1 MDPPVELGTVTFTQ
15 PCAEGPYESCA
26 TTPQAVRPPNTMTTS
41 TAVIAKTRFCRG
53 VRRPALGLV
62 LAYMNAQC
70 KQPQRWPAAPVG
82 PCVSVGRMPRRT
94 MTGQAGP
101 PESVSPARAEARRWL
116 ELTTVEHPVL
126 ELRPDYTALIIVAD
140 GLQPGPSDETTGA
153 LLSEA
158 EAQARATLAGRGAEE
173 LAPVAAWRLAYHAFG
188 AKPKRTR
195 PSVEALLRRVE
206 AGLPRIDR
214 ITDIYNAISV
224 RHLLPVGGEDLAR
237 YRGPARLA
245 RAAGDEPFDTV
256 RDGQLV
262 IDHPEPGEVIWRD
275 DDGVTC
281 RCWNWRQCV
290 RTRITRETTSAIF
303 ILDGLAELG
312 AGGLAEAGRDL
323 AGQLAA
329 LHPGA
334 GLSWR
339 RVGAGATAP

>member
-1 MDPPVELGTVTFTQ
+1 M
-15 PCAEGPYESCA
+15 
-26 TTPQAVRPPNTMTTS
+26 
-41 TAVIAKTRFCRG
+41 
-53 VRRPALGLV
+53 
-62 LAYMNAQC
+62 
-70 KQPQRWPAAPVG
+70 
-82 PCVSVGRMPRRT
+82 
-94 MTGQAGP
+94 
-101 PESVSPARAEARRWL
+101 SVSILVAVDSHVSPEASPWLGPVSPEASRWL
-116 ELTTVEHPVL
+116 DRVAVEQPVF
-126 ELRPDYTALIIVAD
+126 ELRPDYAVLIIVAE
-140 GLQPGPSDETTGA
+140 GLRPGPSDEATGA
-153 LLSEA
+153 LLGEA
-158 EAQARATLAGRGAEE
+158 EEQAKAMLDGRDAGE
-173 LAPVAAWRLAYHAFG
+173 LAPVAAWRAAYQAFG

-256 RDGQLV
+256 RDGEPV
-262 IDHPEPGEVIWRD
+262 TGHPEPGEVIWRD

-290 RTRITRETTSAIF
+290 RTRITHATASAMF

-312 AGGLAEAGRDL
+312 PDGLAKAGRDL

-329 LHPGA
+329 LHPGVRL
-334 GLSWR
+334 GWR
-339 RVGAGATAP
+339 QIGSSSSCPSR